1 MLSNYVEHTKEKGG
15 GGGGG
20 SSSNTKMRDKRNKML
35 SRSIEKIN
43 MLVHIVWKREEE
55 EKKIFF
61 FFLLVRNPR
70 SLILY
75 VNKPS
80 KRSS

>member
-43 MLVHIVWKREEE
+43 MLVHIV
-55 EKKIFF
+55 
-61 FFLLVRNPR
+61 
-70 SLILY
+70 
-75 VNKPS
+75 
-80 KRSS
+80 

>member
-1 MLSNYVEHTKEKGG
+1 MLSNYVEHTKKEGGG

-43 MLVHIVWKREEE
+43 MLVHIV
-55 EKKIFF
+55 
-61 FFLLVRNPR
+61 
-70 SLILY
+70 
-75 VNKPS
+75 
-80 KRSS
+80 